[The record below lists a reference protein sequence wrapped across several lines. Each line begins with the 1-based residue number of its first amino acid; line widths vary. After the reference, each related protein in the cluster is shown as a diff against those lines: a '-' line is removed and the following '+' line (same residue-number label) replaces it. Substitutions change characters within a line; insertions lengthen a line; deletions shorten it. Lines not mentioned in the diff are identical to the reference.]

1 MGVVNTEQT
10 LIDVLRLEH
19 KISGKKQY
27 LWLKGTITIITFTA
41 SSDNVITIIN
51 LSEIYGFWGNGDRN
65 CCKCCVRNK

>member
-1 MGVVNTEQT
+1 MVNTEQT

-41 SSDNVITIIN
+41 SSDNAITIIN
-51 LSEIYGFWGNGDRN
+51 LSEI
-65 CCKCCVRNK
+65 

>member
-1 MGVVNTEQT
+1 MVNTEQT

-51 LSEIYGFWGNGDRN
+51 LSEIYEFWGNGDRN

>member
-1 MGVVNTEQT
+1 MVNTEQT

-51 LSEIYGFWGNGDRN
+51 LSEI
-65 CCKCCVRNK
+65 